1 MTDYYLNFKQITED
15 LSQKEKSLRL
25 DLSSFKETIGKGANT
40 IELEKKIKEALKS
53 FKDLVDKLND
63 AYLPKNAPGNMPDKT
78 LEARQKE
85 IKKYL
90 IDYDNMEKDY
100 KDLVKDKYTFKG
112 KIEEDYRNKEEY
124 KNMGTGELLQL
135 EKKKLNQQ
143 DDKIDE
149 ITSDAKKGTQLAKNF
164 EGEIH
169 NQNENI
175 KQVNEDMERLDTRMN
190 KLTLRFNKYVN
201 KAGYCCLITCFIF
214 EVLILI
220 GLVVLL
226 CKLKDPEKPK

>member
-1 MTDYYLNFKQITED
+1 
-15 LSQKEKSLRL
+15 
-25 DLSSFKETIGKGANT
+25 
-40 IELEKKIKEALKS
+40 
-53 FKDLVDKLND
+53 
-63 AYLPKNAPGNMPDKT
+63 MPDKT
-78 LEARQKE
+78 LESRQKE

-201 KAGYCCLITCFIF
+201 KAGYCCLITCFIV

-220 GLVVLL
+220 VLMVLL
-226 CKLKDPEKPK
+226 FKLKDKNEQK

>member
-15 LSQKEKSLRL
+15 LSQKEKSLQL

-143 DDKIDE
+143 DDKIFE
-149 ITSDAKKGTQLAKNF
+149 IFDK
-164 EGEIH
+164 
-169 NQNENI
+169 
-175 KQVNEDMERLDTRMN
+175 
-190 KLTLRFNKYVN
+190 
-201 KAGYCCLITCFIF
+201 
-214 EVLILI
+214 EVSFLFFWIW
-220 GLVVLL
+220 
-226 CKLKDPEKPK
+226 